1 MPTPSGPIQ
10 QAAALPIWGGKV
22 CLVTSRGGRRWVLPK
37 GVVETDWTPAEC
49 AVQEAWEEAGLVG
62 DLEPEPIGSYT
73 YQKDGRNHHVSV
85 YRLRVTQIL
94 NAWPEC
100 EIRRRVWLAPAEA
113 LWRIDIPELRNLLRD
128 AFGEDD
134 TVPERIAR

>member
-10 QAAALPIWGGKV
+10 QAAALPISGGKV

-49 AVQEAWEEAGLVG
+49 AVQEAWEEAGIVG
-62 DLEPEPIGSYT
+62 DLDPEPIGNYA
-73 YQKDGRNHHVSV
+73 YQKDGRSHHVTV
-85 YRLRVTQIL
+85 YRLRVTKIL
-94 NAWPEC
+94 NTWPEC

-113 LWRIDIPELRNLLRD
+113 LWRIDVPELRNLLRD
-128 AFGEDD
+128 SFGQDD
-134 TVPERIAR
+134 AMPERIAR